1 MTKEE
6 AKSSIAYFMH
16 RAYERGLTTSTGGN
30 ISMRYG
36 DLMLITPSGK
46 DKNSLT
52 AADIAEVELLSGKN
66 LTPEF
71 KLSIETEMH
80 RAVYLEREDVN
91 TVVHSHPTC
100 CCLFSASPEEIDLS
114 LIAESWYLFG
124 NRVEKAPYR
133 LMGTMDLADI
143 VREYIKRN
151 DALLLEKHGAL
162 AVGKTLLQAF
172 DRIECLEQAAKM
184 TYMAK
189 TIKVN
194 GLTDAEKLGIDGM
207 KA

>member
-16 RAYERGLTTSTGGN
+16 RAYEKGLTTSTGGN
-30 ISMRYG
+30 ISMRFG
-36 DLMLITPSGK
+36 SIMLITPSGK
-46 DKNSLT
+46 DKNSLV
-52 AADIAEVELLSGKN
+52 AEDIAEVDLETGKN
-66 LTPEF
+66 LTPQF

-80 RAVYLEREDVN
+80 RGVYLKRGDVN
-91 TVVHSHPTC
+91 AVVHSHPTH
-100 CCLFSASPEEIDLS
+100 CCLFSASSEKIDLS

-124 NRVEKAPYR
+124 SRVDKAPYR
-133 LMGTMDLADI
+133 LMGTQALAD
-143 VREYIKRN
+143 VVSEYVENN

-184 TYMAK
+184 TIMAK
-189 TIKVN
+189 IIKTT
-194 GLTDAEKLGIDGM
+194 GLTEEEMLGIDGM
-207 KA
+207 KG

>member
-6 AKSSIAYFMH
+6 AKNQVAYFMH

-30 ISMRYG
+30 ISMRFG
-36 DLMLITPSGK
+36 SLMLITPSGK
-46 DKNSLT
+46 DKNSLKGD
-52 AADIAEVELLSGKN
+52 DIAEVDLATGYN
-66 LTPEF
+66 LTPAF

-80 RAVYLEREDVN
+80 RLAYLMRDDVN
-91 TVVHSHPTC
+91 AVVHSHPTC
-100 CCLFSASPEEIDLS
+100 CCLFSASDEEIDVS

-124 NRVEKAPYR
+124 GRVAKAPYR
-133 LMGTMDLADI
+133 LMGTKDLAS
-143 VREYIKRN
+143 VVAEYVKNN

-184 TYMAK
+184 TYMSRLVK
-189 TIKVN
+189 TK
-194 GLTDAEKLGIDGM
+194 GLTEEEKLGIDSM
-207 KA
+207 R

>member
-30 ISMRYG
+30 ISMRFG
-36 DLMLITPSGK
+36 DVMLITPSGK

-52 AADIAEVELLSGKN
+52 CEDIAEVDLSTGEN

-80 RAVYLEREDVN
+80 RSVYLERADVN
-91 TVVHSHPTC
+91 SVVHSHPTC
-100 CCLFSASPEEIDLS
+100 CCLFSASEEKIDIS

-124 NRVEKAPYR
+124 GRVDKAPYR
-133 LMGTMDLADI
+133 LMGTKALAD
-143 VREYIKRN
+143 VVAEYVKNN

-189 TIKVN
+189 TIKTV
-194 GLTDAEKLGIDGM
+194 GLSAEEKHGIDCM
-207 KA
+207 K

>member
-6 AKSSIAYFMH
+6 AKNQVAYFMH

-30 ISMRYG
+30 ISMRFG
-36 DLMLITPSGK
+36 SLMLITPSGK
-46 DKNSLT
+46 DKNSLNGD
-52 AADIAEVELLSGKN
+52 DIAEVDLATGNN
-66 LTPEF
+66 LTPAF

-80 RAVYLEREDVN
+80 RLAYLMRDDVN
-91 TVVHSHPTC
+91 AVVHSHPTC
-100 CCLFSASPEEIDLS
+100 CCLFSASDEEIDVS

-124 NRVEKAPYR
+124 GRVAKAPYR
-133 LMGTMDLADI
+133 LMGTKDLAS
-143 VREYIKRN
+143 VVAEYVKNN

-184 TYMAK
+184 TYMSRLVK
-189 TIKVN
+189 TK
-194 GLTDAEKLGIDGM
+194 GLTEEEKLGIDSM
-207 KA
+207 R

>member
-6 AKSSIAYFMH
+6 AKNQVAYFMH

-30 ISMRYG
+30 ISMRFG
-36 DLMLITPSGK
+36 SLMLITPSGK
-46 DKNSLT
+46 DKNSLKGE
-52 AADIAEVELLSGKN
+52 DIAEVDLATGNN
-66 LTPEF
+66 LTPSF

-80 RAVYLEREDVN
+80 RLAYLMRDDVN
-91 TVVHSHPTC
+91 AVVHSHPTC
-100 CCLFSASPEEIDLS
+100 CCLFSASDEEIDVS

-124 NRVEKAPYR
+124 GRVAKAPYR
-133 LMGTMDLADI
+133 LMGTKDLAS
-143 VREYIKRN
+143 VVAEYVKNN

-184 TYMAK
+184 TYMSRLVK
-189 TIKVN
+189 TK
-194 GLTDAEKLGIDGM
+194 GLTEEEKLGIDSM
-207 KA
+207 R